1 MSEEPIWETNC
12 ETSSLTV
19 SEFFENF
26 NKSFEIDNTWLY
38 FDYKHLSTWFS
49 EVFKDINWSC
59 VGFPERG
66 AEDSTLWIGT
76 EGAHTPCHFD
86 SYGCNIVAQLYGK
99 KVWLLFDPLES
110 NSLSPTRVPYEE
122 SSVYSDINFACTC
135 HPFPDIKNARCVI
148 LQPGD
153 ILYVPKHWWHYVENV
168 TSAISVNTWIPVESD
183 TESRVDESL
192 VKFFVSSVVK
202 ELDGTDVNKILN
214 PNERDL
220 IDFKINQNID
230 ELSWCVEKVKKLKLE
245 NKNEVINIE
254 YLKDFTIPTDSL
266 HNIVKNLRKC
276 KNPKEFKVPDT
287 KTVTVKDLINA
298 FCHPD
303 VIINVKKN
311 LYKKVE

>member
-1 MSEEPIWETNC
+1 MRSG
-12 ETSSLTV
+12 
-19 SEFFENF
+19 FFCI
-26 NKSFEIDNTWLY
+26 KIRVCTYHYIQKKKPLKMYWL
-38 FDYKHLSTWFS
+38 F
-49 EVFKDINWSC
+49 
-59 VGFPERG
+59 
-66 AEDSTLWIGT
+66 
-76 EGAHTPCHFD
+76 
-86 SYGCNIVAQLYGK
+86 Q
-99 KVWLLFDPLES
+99 
-110 NSLSPTRVPYEE
+110 
-122 SSVYSDINFACTC
+122 
-135 HPFPDIKNARCVI
+135 
-148 LQPGD
+148 
-153 ILYVPKHWWHYVENV
+153 
-168 TSAISVNTWIPVESD
+168 
-183 TESRVDESL
+183 
-192 VKFFVSSVVK
+192 
-202 ELDGTDVNKILN
+202 
-214 PNERDL
+214 RDL